1 MDVPDQFLLKRLAR
15 CGAFYWSGV
24 MLELSIDQLLGELT
38 TRKKYI
44 TEAQNDQLRALVKGP
59 TTLSGGEALSDLL
72 SEVQA
77 QMTYLKTFRKQIIA
91 KGDAAST
98 REIKDMIQ
106 ASTSLFTM
114 LTNMNEDI
122 TNQDRLRKIEN
133 ATVEVVRSLPLKE
146 QERFFVL
153 LEQALER

>member
-1 MDVPDQFLLKRLAR
+1 
-15 CGAFYWSGV
+15 
-24 MLELSIDQLLGELT
+24 
-38 TRKKYI
+38 
-44 TEAQNDQLRALVKGP
+44 
-59 TTLSGGEALSDLL
+59 
-72 SEVQA
+72 
-77 QMTYLKTFRKQIIA
+77 MTYLKTFRKQIIA

-114 LTNMNEDI
+114 LTKMNEDI